1 MNTEKLEKLKK
12 SLDNKF
18 IPDNMKDK
26 IRVEIQKLESEIKTD
41 DTITATEVKEEVKE
55 IEKKVEKAL
64 EVADKKEEQAKA
76 PAKTR
81 AKRTS
86 KTETKKPKSNKKS
99 VFSVAK
105 EIRKAGESWDD
116 ARKRA
121 SKMMKSENTETKT
134 KVRTETSKLLASIR
148 RKKELKNLSGTNIKS
163 DINRTALPKGRRVS
177 KKGWKN
183 QYGESEGGRVYYENR
198 DNRTDRLAPSYKDKI
213 YLADGGGLTKYV
225 KIYFV
230 QGNYGSGFEDLTA
243 HDTFLEAKKERK
255 VYDENERNYPH
266 RVIERRVLRTDFEKG
281 NYANGGSLTLTPET
295 PLARGL
301 GISYTGLVGET
312 GAMSSGEMFA
322 GGGQITIS
330 EIKRRTSETSPYFF
344 DAKTMKFFNQK
355 MSDFKV
361 RKLENGKY
369 EIYAPIKDSNG
380 KSMGVTKRIFNPET
394 NKLEFTKDFADGG
407 SLVDGYLTD
416 PNFGDFQAGVYADG
430 GSTGLPAGTEQHFVN
445 YYLGEGTAQGIFAE
459 GGGIENQYIGKTP
472 NEIWGMYSTSQKY
485 HFLLDHSKEIES
497 TPMSIEKATKTAY
510 RFLPE
515 KIKKSFQKHI
525 REGQYAKGG
534 EIVKG
539 QEVGL
544 KFDSEY
550 HKDKLDVFVVEEIK
564 NGNYHLRGKK
574 NGNTYSVPKERIIV
588 YNYAKGGGVRM
599 VGGREYPTGRAWT
612 NEHRQID
619 KADSREV
626 NYTRKKSFND
636 GGAMENIEYDD
647 VLEVLKEKLE
657 GAIDD
662 LPMDY
667 ENSDSFTGE
676 EVEKQSRDGFIA
688 FTDGGYE
695 VNWFE
700 YISMFTGSGKSLPT
714 KPLDTEMDR
723 QVAYNY
729 QYAKERFIEEY
740 PEIVEELGEDNID
753 YNSLYDADYGDE
765 AEQLSEWEMDFDG
778 DDTILCEIGAYYY
791 DTDNSRGIDEKNT
804 LRLFGYVNLESPYH
818 RRGNLDDSYDIDI
831 TFDSIS
837 ELKEKVDAGLKEIID
852 WFDGKYYNDST
863 TEMKI
868 RRMADGGEFMTDP
881 TFGNFQNQVFAKG
894 GGVSPF
900 KNMMET
906 NTITEKEINLI
917 KLRMNNDKVDN
928 FTQEAIDFIWD
939 NSPQLTSDQNKKGID
954 YLRNLW
960 KSPTGKERTNNPFG
974 YREQDALETFEY
986 FELRGFYDA
995 GNRYRKFYVPLYTCV
1010 GAETSFE
1017 YYISGGGINIVG

>member
-1 MNTEKLEKLKK
+1 M
-12 SLDNKF
+12 D
-18 IPDNMKDK
+18 
-26 IRVEIQKLESEIKTD
+26 
-41 DTITATEVKEEVKE
+41 
-55 IEKKVEKAL
+55 
-64 EVADKKEEQAKA
+64 
-76 PAKTR
+76 
-81 AKRTS
+81 
-86 KTETKKPKSNKKS
+86 
-99 VFSVAK
+99 
-105 EIRKAGESWDD
+105 
-116 ARKRA
+116 
-121 SKMMKSENTETKT
+121 
-134 KVRTETSKLLASIR
+134 
-148 RKKELKNLSGTNIKS
+148 
-163 DINRTALPKGRRVS
+163 
-177 KKGWKN
+177 
-183 QYGESEGGRVYYENR
+183 
-198 DNRTDRLAPSYKDKI
+198 
-213 YLADGGGLTKYV
+213 
-225 KIYFV
+225 
-230 QGNYGSGFEDLTA
+230 
-243 HDTFLEAKKERK
+243 
-255 VYDENERNYPH
+255 
-266 RVIERRVLRTDFEKG
+266 
-281 NYANGGSLTLTPET
+281 
-295 PLARGL
+295 
-301 GISYTGLVGET
+301 
-312 GAMSSGEMFA
+312 
-322 GGGQITIS
+322 
-330 EIKRRTSETSPYFF
+330 
-344 DAKTMKFFNQK
+344 
-355 MSDFKV
+355 
-361 RKLENGKY
+361 
-369 EIYAPIKDSNG
+369 
-380 KSMGVTKRIFNPET
+380 
-394 NKLEFTKDFADGG
+394 
-407 SLVDGYLTD
+407 
-416 PNFGDFQAGVYADG
+416 GVYADG

-445 YYLGEGTAQGIFAE
+445 YYLGEGTAQGI
-459 GGGIENQYIGKTP
+459 
-472 NEIWGMYSTSQKY
+472 
-485 HFLLDHSKEIES
+485 
-497 TPMSIEKATKTAY
+497 
-510 RFLPE
+510 
-515 KIKKSFQKHI
+515 
-525 REGQYAKGG
+525 
-534 EIVKG
+534 
-539 QEVGL
+539 
-544 KFDSEY
+544 
-550 HKDKLDVFVVEEIK
+550 
-564 NGNYHLRGKK
+564 
-574 NGNTYSVPKERIIV
+574 
-588 YNYAKGGGVRM
+588 YAKGGGVRM
-599 VGGREYPTGRAWT
+599 VGGIEYPTGRAWT

-626 NYTRKKSFND
+626 NYTRKKSFA
-636 GGAMENIEYDD
+636 GGGGVDNIEYDD

-657 GAIDD
+657 GAIDE
-662 LPMDY
+662 LPSQY
-667 ENSDSFTGE
+667 EYTDNFKGE

-700 YISMFTGSGKSLPT
+700 YISMFNGSGYSLPT
-714 KPLDTEMDR
+714 KPLDAELDR

-868 RRMADGGEFMTDP
+868 RRMADGGYLTDP

-917 KLRMNNDKVDN
+917 KLRMNNDKVDD

-939 NSPQLTSDQNKKGID
+939 NSPQLTPDQNKKGID

>member
-64 EVADKKEEQAKA
+64 EVADKKEEQAQAKA
-76 PAKTR
+76 PARTR
-81 AKRTS
+81 AKRTP

-105 EIRKAGESWDD
+105 EIRKAGESWED
-116 ARKRA
+116 AKKRA

-148 RKKELKNLSGTNIKS
+148 RKKELKNLTGTNIKS

-213 YLADGGGLTKYV
+213 YLADGGTIIG
-225 KIYFV
+225 
-230 QGNYGSGFEDLTA
+230 
-243 HDTFLEAKKERK
+243 
-255 VYDENERNYPH
+255 
-266 RVIERRVLRTDFEKG
+266 
-281 NYANGGSLTLTPET
+281 TPET
-295 PLARGL
+295 PLGRDL

-322 GGGQITIS
+322 NGGGVGKKPTLKKGDVV
-330 EIKRRTSETSPYFF
+330 EVVGRRWFDRVNGNTYHTAEVFVNDKFVAKSRMTYGYDEQYVQTAKELLLENYNLPKGMKETSPLWQLREYGV
-344 DAKTMKFFNQK
+344 KLTQSV
-355 MSDFKV
+355 SDGLK
-361 RKLENGKY
+361 RDLE
-369 EIYAPIKDSNG
+369 
-380 KSMGVTKRIFNPET
+380 V
-394 NKLEFTKDFADGG
+394 GG
-407 SLVDGYLTD
+407 FMD
-416 PNFGDFQAGVYADG
+416 GVYADG

-688 FTDGGYE
+688 YTDGGYE

-700 YISMFTGSGKSLPT
+700 YMTMFNGSGKSLPT
-714 KPLDTEMDR
+714 KPLDAEMDR
-723 QVAYNY
+723 QIDYNY

-868 RRMADGGEFMTDP
+868 RRMADGGYLTDP

-917 KLRMNNDKVDN
+917 KLRMNNDKVDD

>member
-26 IRVEIQKLESEIKTD
+26 IRVEIQKLELEIKTD

-64 EVADKKEEQAKA
+64 EVAEKKEEQAEAKA

-81 AKRTS
+81 AKRTTTS
-86 KTETKKPKSNKKS
+86 RTKTPKVEEKPTTKKKT
-99 VFSVAK
+99 VFSLAK
-105 EIRKAGESWDD
+105 EIRKAGESWED
-116 ARKRA
+116 AKLRA
-121 SKMMKSENTETKT
+121 RKMMKSETTEIKKKT
-134 KVRTETSKLLASIR
+134 RTETSKLLASIR
-148 RKKELKNLSGTNIKS
+148 RKKELKNLSGTNIKR
-163 DINRTALPKGRRVS
+163 DINRTALPKGKRIS
-177 KKGWKN
+177 KDGN
-183 QYGESEGGRVYYENR
+183 VYYENR

-213 YLADGGGLTKYV
+213 YLADGGGVDESLDEIIERLSKEKGYPNVKLSRSEYEEVLRKAHQIKYGTKYA
-225 KIYFV
+225 
-230 QGNYGSGFEDLTA
+230 D
-243 HDTFLEAKKERK
+243 
-255 VYDENERNYPH
+255 
-266 RVIERRVLRTDFEKG
+266 
-281 NYANGGSLTLTPET
+281 GGSITLTPET

-369 EIYAPIKDSNG
+369 EIYAPRKDYNG

-394 NKLEFTKDFADGG
+394 NELEFTKDFATGGGVDKWIGYDKDHLMNMKNGMIVLRGTDLKDIKPKDIKGFDMLDNRGYADGGGVGKIGYFIYEEKSKQPLLKKFNNLESAEKSFKIDNTKKIVLTEILNPLPKHINEIEKGIKLNLKLYGFKKGNYEQGG

-416 PNFGDFQAGVYADG
+416 PNFGDFQAGVYEMG
-430 GSTGLPAGTEQHFVN
+430 GNTGLPAGTEQHFVN
-445 YYLGEGTAQGIFAE
+445 YYLGEGTAQGI
-459 GGGIENQYIGKTP
+459 
-472 NEIWGMYSTSQKY
+472 
-485 HFLLDHSKEIES
+485 
-497 TPMSIEKATKTAY
+497 
-510 RFLPE
+510 
-515 KIKKSFQKHI
+515 
-525 REGQYAKGG
+525 
-534 EIVKG
+534 
-539 QEVGL
+539 
-544 KFDSEY
+544 
-550 HKDKLDVFVVEEIK
+550 
-564 NGNYHLRGKK
+564 
-574 NGNTYSVPKERIIV
+574 
-588 YNYAKGGGVRM
+588 YAKGGGVRM
-599 VGGREYPTGRAWT
+599 VGGREYPTGRNWT
-612 NEHRQID
+612 NEHKHID

-636 GGAMENIEYDD
+636 GGAMQNFEYDD

-657 GAIDD
+657 GAIED

-676 EVEKQSRDGFIA
+676 EVEKNSRDGFIA
-688 FTDGGYE
+688 YTNGGYE

-700 YISMFTGSGKSLPT
+700 YMSMYIASGKSLPT

-729 QYAKERFIEEY
+729 EYAKERFVEEY

-791 DTDNSRGIDEKNT
+791 DTDNSRGIDEKHT
-804 LRLFGYVNLESPYH
+804 IRLFGYVNLESPYH

-868 RRMADGGEFMTDP
+868 RRMEEGGFMDG
-881 TFGNFQNQVFAKG
+881 VYAKG

-960 KSPTGKERTNNPFG
+960 KSPTGKERVNSPFG
-974 YREQDALETFEY
+974 YREENVLETFEY

-995 GNRYRKFYVPLYTCV
+995 GNQFRKFYVPLYTCV
-1010 GAETSFE
+1010 GTDSSFE
-1017 YYISGGGINIVG
+1017 YAFYGGKANILG